1 LYFLEVDHEL
11 RFESHAFGRPY
22 HAALVRIPARARDT
36 ELHTHADFHEYM
48 GIVSGRGE
56 HLLSVGPQPLEPGD
70 VVLVRPHDR
79 HAVRGSAPDGLE
91 FINVAF
97 PSSAWRGFLD
107 LTRTNPTATWASARR
122 PVTFHAAAAIATF
135 ERALEAF
142 QNEPGPY
149 DLMRFWID
157 LLPLVSPEELIARPG
172 TKAPDWLAKACT
184 AMRAEDNLRG
194 GVPRLLE
201 LAGVSPAHLSRS
213 MRTAYGVTPTDFV
226 TDLRL
231 EHASSLLAATNE
243 PVAAIATRCGFASQ
257 SYFTRRFTTAH
268 QLSPREFRRR
278 SQRAFVP

>member
-1 LYFLEVDHEL
+1 MDQPL

-22 HAALVRIPARARDT
+22 HAARVRIPARARDT
-36 ELHTHADFHEYM
+36 ELHTHEDFHELM
-48 GIVSGRGE
+48 GVVSGSGE
-56 HLLSVGPQPLEPGD
+56 HLLTRGVDELVAGD
-70 VVLVRPHDR
+70 VVLVRPQDR

-107 LTRTNPTATWASARR
+107 LTRTDPTGSWAASRG
-122 PVTFHAAAAIATF
+122 PVTFHAPAAIATF
-135 ERALEAF
+135 EHALVRF
-142 QNEPGPY
+142 QDEPGPY

-157 LLPLVSPEELIARPG
+157 LMPLLAPVEGSARAGTPE
-172 TKAPDWLAKACT
+172 WLAKACT

-213 MRTAYGVTPTDFV
+213 MRAAYGVTPTAFV

-231 EHASSLLAATNE
+231 EHAASLLAATNT
-243 PVAAIATRCGFASQ
+243 PVATVATRCGFTSQ
-257 SYFTRRFTTAH
+257 SYFTRCFTAAH
-268 QLSPREFRRR
+268 RVSPRTFRHQ

>member
-1 LYFLEVDHEL
+1 MRNNVL

-22 HAALVRIPARARDT
+22 HAARVRIAARARDT
-36 ELHTHADFHEYM
+36 ELHTHADFHEFM
-48 GIVSGRGE
+48 GVVSGSGE
-56 HLLSVGPQPLEPGD
+56 HLLTTGAQQLRAGD
-70 VVLVRPHDR
+70 VILVRPSDR

-91 FINVAF
+91 FVNVAF
-97 PSSAWRGFLD
+97 PSSAWQGFLD
-107 LTRTNPTATWASARR
+107 LTRTNPTSSWASARG
-122 PVTFHAAAAIATF
+122 PVTFRAADAIAVF
-135 ERALEAF
+135 EHALQRF
-142 QNEPGPY
+142 QDDPSPY

-157 LLPLVSPEELIARPG
+157 LLPLISPEEVAAARAS
-172 TKAPDWLAKACT
+172 TSAPDWLAKACT

-201 LAGVSPAHLSRS
+201 LAGVSAAHLSRS

-231 EHASSLLAATNE
+231 ELASSLLAATNE
-243 PVAAIATRCGFASQ
+243 SVAGIATRCGFASQ
-257 SYFTRRFTTAH
+257 SYFTRRFTAAH

>member
-1 LYFLEVDHEL
+1 LYFVEVDQEL

-22 HAALVRIPARARDT
+22 HAARVRFAARARDT
-36 ELHTHADFHEYM
+36 ELHTHADFHEFM
-48 GIVSGRGE
+48 GVVSGSGE
-56 HLLSVGPQPLEPGD
+56 QLLTTGTQQLRAGD
-70 VVLVRPHDR
+70 VVLVRPSDR

-97 PSSAWRGFLD
+97 PSSAWQGFLD
-107 LTRTNPTATWASARR
+107 LTRTNPTGSWASARR
-122 PVTFHAAAAIATF
+122 PVTFHATEAIAVF
-135 ERALEAF
+135 EHALEGF

-149 DLMRFWID
+149 DLMRFWIG
-157 LLPLVSPEELIARPG
+157 LLPLVSPEELTARPG
-172 TKAPDWLAKACT
+172 TTAPDWLARACT
-184 AMRAEDNLRG
+184 AMRAEDNLQG

-231 EHASSLLAATNE
+231 EHASSLLAATND
-243 PVAAIATRCGFASQ
+243 AIAGIAARCGFARQ
-257 SYFTRRFTTAH
+257 SYFTRRFTAAH